1 MQRLASAKITLCGV
15 GALGSN
21 LADTLARQGVK
32 DFHLIDKDR
41 VEEQNIGTQIY
52 FRAEVGAWKVEVLRN
67 RLFRTTG
74 IEVESVNNELTAG
87 NANKLLKEGGLIVD
101 LFDNSSSRKLVQETS
116 RHLSLPCLHVGVN
129 DGYAEVIWDEDY
141 RVPAD
146 VPGEVC
152 EYPLARNLILLA
164 VTVAAETIVRFFAEG
179 IRESWTITLKDLSI
193 RRRED

>member
-1 MQRLASAKITLCGV
+1 MNPFLHESQYRGAEALQRLASAKITLCGV

-52 FRAEVGAWKVEVLRN
+52 FQGEVGAWKVEVLRN

-74 IEVESVNNELTAG
+74 IEVEAINKELTAG

-116 RHLSLPCLHVGVN
+116 RHLSLPYLERSQRIN
-129 DGYAEVIWDEDY
+129 QTPRLPSRSA
-141 RVPAD
+141 
-146 VPGEVC
+146 
-152 EYPLARNLILLA
+152 
-164 VTVAAETIVRFFAEG
+164 
-179 IRESWTITLKDLSI
+179 
-193 RRRED
+193 